1 MLSEG
6 FSPPPVYKEGDYK
19 QKPTRTPLIY
29 FIYGSIVVMAFTTW
43 KATLSVKVEQL
54 DQQHKRLVD
63 MINDL
68 YEAMK
73 AGTGKETTETILSEL
88 IDYTL
93 VHFADEE
100 RLLTQH
106 GYPEI
111 ADHIV
116 LHEVFTRQ
124 VMEYDNKIKTG
135 CSVLTLE
142 LMMFLQTWLVGHIK
156 CEDMKFSQFL
166 NANGVK

>member
-1 MLSEG
+1 
-6 FSPPPVYKEGDYK
+6 
-19 QKPTRTPLIY
+19 
-29 FIYGSIVVMAFTTW
+29 MAFTTW
-43 KATLSVKVEQL
+43 KSTLSVKVEQL
-54 DQQHKRLVD
+54 DQQHKRLVS

-73 AGTGKETTETILSEL
+73 AGTGKETTATILAEL
-88 IDYTL
+88 IDYTM

-106 GYPEI
+106 GYPDI
-111 ADHIV
+111 AGHIL
-116 LHEVFTRQ
+116 LHEVFSQQ

-156 CEDMKFSQFL
+156 CEDMKYSQFL
-166 NANGVK
+166 NSNGVK